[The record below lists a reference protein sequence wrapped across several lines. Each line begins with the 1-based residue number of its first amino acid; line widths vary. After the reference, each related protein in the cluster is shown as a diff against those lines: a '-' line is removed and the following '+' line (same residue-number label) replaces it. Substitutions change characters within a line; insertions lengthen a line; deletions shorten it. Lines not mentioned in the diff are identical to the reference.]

1 MMTTSDIILS
11 LIELKYT
18 HSTLVILVPAHIAY
32 VFSLFLFSFK
42 KLGIYLLYNVVSV
55 SAVQQNESAIRVYMH
70 MCISPPS

>member
-32 VFSLFLFSFK
+32 VFSLFLFFFNF
-42 KLGIYLLYNVVSV
+42 IEV
-55 SAVQQNESAIRVYMH
+55 
-70 MCISPPS
+70 